1 MPRFV
6 ILEHDFPALHWDFML
21 EVSGM
26 LRTWR
31 LPQAPADAGEMVA
44 EALGDHRLAYLDYEG
59 PVSNNRGSVKRWD
72 RGQYQAI
79 GEPDAGRWRVQLTG
93 ERLAGVAE
101 LRVVEGSR
109 WLFLFQSAAVGVRT
123 GGAVSTPGRPGG

>member
-6 ILEHDFPALHWDFML
+6 ILEHDFPTLHWDFML
-21 EVSGM
+21 EVNGM

-31 LPQAPADAGEMVA
+31 LPQPPADEREMVA

-72 RGQYQAI
+72 RGEYEAI
-79 GEPDAGRWRVQLTG
+79 GEPDARRWRVQLAG
-93 ERLAGVAE
+93 ERLVGVAE
-101 LRVVEGSR
+101 LTIVEGSR
-109 WLFLFQSAAVGVRT
+109 WLFVFQSVGVRA
-123 GGAVSTPGRPGG
+123 GGAASTPGRPGG